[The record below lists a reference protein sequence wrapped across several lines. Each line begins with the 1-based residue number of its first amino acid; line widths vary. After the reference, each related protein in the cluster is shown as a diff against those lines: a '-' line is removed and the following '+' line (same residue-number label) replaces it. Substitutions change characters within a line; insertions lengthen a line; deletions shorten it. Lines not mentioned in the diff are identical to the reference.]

1 MTCRVDEIL
10 NDSKEMIQETILRFV
25 DDLTTDFNLE
35 PAQVETLLNSEPGK
49 TLQGALETFA
59 VWFVNKRV

>member
-10 NDSKEMIQETILRFV
+10 NDSREMIRETILKFA

-35 PAQVETLLNSEPGK
+35 ATKTETLLNSSAYK

-59 VWFVNKRV
+59 VGFVNRKK